1 MEHISHTTNP
11 IQLQPAPMKNQ
22 EKPVG
27 GPVRQRRKRR
37 QRSPESLNKI
47 KKERRFKANDRE
59 RSRMHGLND
68 ALDEL
73 RAALPGS
80 GEDGKLTKI
89 ETLRFAVNYMHS
101 LKYMIDEDDFNRGLR
116 PTRAIPPEPYQPLS
130 ECQPQN
136 YQPQFLPVQAKYEQE
151 FEPLPHFEPP
161 IMYQE
166 QDFPPMTQGVMPP
179 QYFLPAQGPIN
190 PNYVF
195 EQHRPPKLSPPQNV
209 KNESFSSTDSARHSS
224 SETMDKNF
232 GGLYFVQD

>member
-1 MEHISHTTNP
+1 M
-11 IQLQPAPMKNQ
+11 NQ
-22 EKPVG
+22 EKPG

-37 QRSPESLNKI
+37 QRSPETLTKI
-47 KKERRFKANDRE
+47 KKERRYKANDRE

-101 LKYMIDEDDFNRGLR
+101 LKYMIDEDDYNRGLR

-130 ECQPQN
+130 EYQPPQN
-136 YQPQFLPVQAKYEQE
+136 FQPQFFPVHAKYEQD
-151 FEPLPHFEPP
+151 FEPIAHFEAP
-161 IMYQE
+161 IMFQE
-166 QDFPPMTQGVMPP
+166 QEYPPVNQGVMPP
-179 QYFLPAQGPIN
+179 QYFLPQAGPVN

-195 EQHRPPKLSPPQNV
+195 EQRPKISPPQNV

-224 SETMDKNF
+224 SETLDKNF